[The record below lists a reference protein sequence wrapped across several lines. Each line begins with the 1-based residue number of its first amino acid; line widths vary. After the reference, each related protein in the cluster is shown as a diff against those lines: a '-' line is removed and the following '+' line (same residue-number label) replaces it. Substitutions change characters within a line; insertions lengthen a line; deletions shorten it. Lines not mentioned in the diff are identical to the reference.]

1 MLIIKFPKKE
11 IWQMAKRKI
20 DNKISIMQIKK
31 KINFL
36 HCSKKEDIC
45 KLFIANR
52 YLLFCF

>member
-36 HCSKKEDIC
+36 HCSKKKI
-45 KLFIANR
+45 FVN
-52 YLLFCF
+52 YL